1 MEKGLSRDTQTILR
15 FLSEDKKEEML
26 FFAHDSSQVEY
37 TQLQSDEEVAELFS
51 NLSSSFLSTLTPEEQ
66 EVLKYYT
73 GTSYKEINACL
84 RDNWDYETNGLLT
97 PEKKQR
103 YMYIANVMK
112 GIIAKCPSLGT
123 NLKVYRGT
131 SLKQFRS
138 YGIESLADLKAMEGN
153 YFYDKSF
160 TSTSLIRERS
170 LLGVDNF
177 FTGERNIEIE
187 YMIPEVCADGALL
200 LGEASSYYK
209 GESEFLINANN
220 LTKITSV
227 EIDEANNK
235 AYIKAVLIPKMLW
248 DPPYMMT
255 EDINKQNK
263 IG

>member
-1 MEKGLSRDTQTILR
+1 MEKGISRDTQTILR
-15 FLSEDKKEEML
+15 FLSNDKKEEML
-26 FFAHDSSQVEY
+26 FFAHDSSQKEY
-37 TQLQSDEEVAELFS
+37 IELQSDEEVNEMLSQLSAE
-51 NLSSSFLSTLTPEEQ
+51 FLSTLTPEEL

-73 GTSYKEINACL
+73 GTSYKEINACM

-103 YMYIANVMK
+103 YMYIGNVMK
-112 GIIAKCPSLGT
+112 GIIAKCPSLNT

-131 SLKQFRS
+131 SLKQFRE
-138 YGIESLADLKAMEGN
+138 YGIQSLSDLKAMEGQ

-187 YMIPEVCADGALL
+187 YMIPESCADGAIL
-200 LGEASSYYK
+200 LGNASSYYK

-220 LTKITSV
+220 LTRITSV
-227 EIDEANNK
+227 EIDEVNNK

-248 DPPYMMT
+248 DPPYHME